1 MKFIIDTTKKEIL
14 IPEEIKFLEM
24 LELVTVLNADT
35 EDYTIDFY
43 EDLIEDEDEEEHI
56 PALTTITRSS
66 SGTNPYDPSIDD
78 YLQKYYGVN
87 LTEMFSKDLP
97 NTSTT

>member
-1 MKFIIDTTKKEIL
+1 MKFIVDTTKKEIL

-43 EDLIEDEDEEEHI
+43 EDLIEDEDEEEYI
-56 PALTTITRSS
+56 PVLGTATTDSC
-66 SGTNPYDPSIDD
+66 DFSINE

-97 NTSTT
+97 NTNTT